1 MSTQKLKNVSL
12 ADYELFLKKAGCS
25 HIRDNGGHRIYGRAD
40 LSRPIVVQ
48 THVDPVPEFIVRN
61 ALRALG
67 LSKKDF
73 FEILFGD

>member
-1 MSTQKLKNVSL
+1 MFHLQI
-12 ADYELFLKKAGCS
+12 ELFLRKAGCS
-25 HIRDNGGHRIYGRAD
+25 HIRDNGGHRIYSRMD